1 MLRQMWA
8 LKALLLALSAFDDVG
23 GWSIFDLATRGGLE
37 QKCNASKGGCSR
49 TRNVTPEEDLGDP
62 SDGVRGASPRT
73 DSRWKDMW
81 VQWFVRFSWD
91 SLWQIAESG
100 LVWCGTLCASVGI
113 AARWSYWL
121 LVAVVGMFLLQLLLW
136 SITWVLIPFSRHAV
150 ALYRYLRGYGGWH
163 EVMTLHGVGTFRP
176 KWYGPK
182 GSLDAGLQAG
192 GTTRHEPPGPGRDEK
207 AVAPGH
213 VVRRQRRLQIL

>member
-1 MLRQMWA
+1 M
-8 LKALLLALSAFDDVG
+8 
-23 GWSIFDLATRGGLE
+23 
-37 QKCNASKGGCSR
+37 
-49 TRNVTPEEDLGDP
+49 
-62 SDGVRGASPRT
+62 
-73 DSRWKDMW
+73 
-81 VQWFVRFSWD
+81 
-91 SLWQIAESG
+91 
-100 LVWCGTLCASVGI
+100 
-113 AARWSYWL
+113 
-121 LVAVVGMFLLQLLLW
+121 
-136 SITWVLIPFSRHAV
+136 